1 MLLSTVDGGQ
11 ENINKIKVI
20 KTDNRRNQY
29 LL

>member
-11 ENINKIKVI
+11 ENIIKIKVI